1 MIIPRNTMQKLIAV
15 IKKIAVEMILNEE
28 MKDKIVAKLNSK
40 INIPMV
46 SEDREAELIE
56 GIYESMQEAISEAV
70 AEA

>member
-1 MIIPRNTMQKLIAV
+1 MQKLVAV

-46 SEDREAELIE
+46 SEEREAEFIE
-56 GIYESMQEAISEAV
+56 GVYESMQEAISEAV
-70 AEA
+70 TEA